1 MKTEYKEEDIRIIL
15 ETLEAT
21 QSQLGL
27 FLSEAKIATEGLVS
41 QGLVNNDQLEKFYEQ
56 QDSLESL
63 LKKVEE
69 AIDLCK
75 N

>member
-15 ETLEAT
+15 ETLETA
-21 QSQLGL
+21 QSQLTD
-27 FLSEAKIATEGLVS
+27 FLAEAKYATEHVVS
-41 QGLVNNDQLEKFYEQ
+41 QGMVNNEQLEKLYEQ
-56 QDSLESL
+56 QDALSSL

-69 AIDLCK
+69 SINLCK